1 MKREGRRHM
10 RYRASSA
17 TALATIA
24 LAAGTFTVG
33 AGTASK
39 PAAGA
44 GPQGGQ
50 KVTLQ
55 IAASGSG
62 NLDLWSTL
70 PAGQSAAAQAR
81 HTTEDGGSAATG
93 QPAFRGTLPPEPEAP
108 APAAPSRVSARAAT
122 PVIVEPEEEDDE
134 GFFARATAMVTG
146 LFSSESEDDSQRAF
160 RAKLPS
166 DASDGQPQ
174 RRGPAD
180 FTRQIAAAGGA
191 VAGEAKKAFK
201 ASPGVKR
208 LEGEDDSA
216 FGADPT
222 YEKDYNAEGQV
233 NIYGGKTE
241 VDPPRP
247 LLELGRKQYTG
258 GKYDESS
265 TVFGAKNPLIP
276 GLAIYGDTRT
286 AVAYNNNNGRELA
299 QIATRLNIDIDFKI
313 TGTERIHAFFAPIQ
327 DGGEFTRFEFAG
339 EDADESFNK
348 EFDFEPQTLFFEG
361 DIAAI
366 YGGLSND
373 YQDFDLPFTVGLFP
387 LFLQNGVWADD
398 AIGGAAFSIPA
409 RNSASLDISNFDVT
423 FFGAFNDVTNPGV
436 LDDDGN
442 LEGNDVNV
450 YGVTA
455 FLETLGGY
463 WEVGYGALHGYNDR
477 EGLLAHFLTAAY
489 SRRWYNTVSN
499 STRVLWNFTNI
510 GDLKLGGD
518 NNDQNV
524 DGFALISENSLITGL
539 PSTLLP
545 YANFFFGYN
554 TPQPLVEDEGILK
567 NVGINFETDALTGFP
582 KLDDT
587 GSNTWGGALGLQYL
601 FDLDQQIV
609 FEVAMVQPFDDPIA
623 GAEDPQ
629 YGFGVRYQLPISSA
643 WLIRADATYQI
654 LQNDADNTGV
664 RFEMRRK
671 F

>member
-1 MKREGRRHM
+1 M
-10 RYRASSA
+10 RYRTTSA

-24 LAAGTFTVG
+24 LAAGGFVVG
-33 AGTASK
+33 AGTAPK
-39 PAAGA
+39 PAASAEQQTGN
-44 GPQGGQ
+44 
-50 KVTLQ
+50 KITLQ
-55 IAASGSG
+55 LAASGTGNASGSG

-70 PAGQSAAAQAR
+70 PAGQSAAA
-81 HTTEDGGSAATG
+81 GGQDAQDAQSGGGATG
-93 QPAFRGTLPPEPEAP
+93 QPAYRGSLPAEPAAAAP
-108 APAAPSRVSARAAT
+108 AEPRSASTFARVEEPA
-122 PVIVEPEEEDDE
+122 EEEEE
-134 GFFARATAMVTG
+134 GGLFAQATSFITG
-146 LFSSESEDDSQRAF
+146 LFSDDEDEGRQAYRAQ
-160 RAKLPS
+160 LPS
-166 DASDGQPQ
+166 EGESQ

-191 VAGEAKKAFK
+191 VAGEAGKTFE
-201 ASPGVKR
+201 ASPGVQR
-208 LEGEDDSA
+208 LEGDDDSA

-233 NIYGGKTE
+233 DIYGGKTE

-247 LLELGRKQYTG
+247 PIELGRQQYTG
-258 GKYDESS
+258 GEYDASS
-265 TVFGAKNPLIP
+265 TIFGVKNPLVP
-276 GLAIYGDTRT
+276 GLAVYGDSRT
-286 AVAYNNNNGRELA
+286 AVAYNNYKGKELA
-299 QIATRLNIDIDFKI
+299 QVATRLNIDIDFKI
-313 TGTERIHAFFAPIQ
+313 TGTERIHAFFTPIQ
-327 DGGEFTRFEFAG
+327 DGGQFTRFEFAG
-339 EDADESFNK
+339 EGADERLNK
-348 EFDFEPQTLFFEG
+348 EFDYEPQTLFFEG

-366 YGGLSND
+366 YGGLAND

-387 LFLQNGVWADD
+387 LFLQNGIWADD

-409 RNSASLDISNFDVT
+409 QNSASLDISNFDVT
-423 FFGAFNDVTNPGV
+423 FFGAFNDVTNTGV

-450 YGVTA
+450 YGVTG

-499 STRVLWNFTNI
+499 STRVFWNFTNI

-545 YANFFFGYN
+545 YANFFFGRN
-554 TPQPLVEDEGILK
+554 TPQSLVEDEGILK

-609 FEVAMVQPFDDPIA
+609 FEVAMVQPFDDPVA

-629 YGFGVRYQLPISSA
+629 YGFGIRYQLPISKA

-654 LQNDADNTGV
+654 LQNEADNRGV
-664 RFEMRRK
+664 RFEVRRK

>member
-1 MKREGRRHM
+1 M
-10 RYRASSA
+10 RYRNASA

-33 AGTASK
+33 AGTTSK

-44 GPQGGQ
+44 DAQNGQ

-70 PAGQSAAAQAR
+70 PAGQSAAAGAQGAA
-81 HTTEDGGSAATG
+81 DGGSSAAAE
-93 QPAFRGTLPPEPEAP
+93 QPAFRGALPPEPEAP
-108 APAAPSRVSARAAT
+108 APAQPSGVGARTAAPVAE
-122 PVIVEPEEEDDE
+122 EPEEEE
-134 GFFARATAMVTG
+134 PGFFARAASMVTG
-146 LFSSESEDDSQRAF
+146 LFSSDDDKQAY

-166 DASDGQPQ
+166 DGSEGQQ

-191 VAGEAKKAFK
+191 VTGEAKKAFE
-201 ASPGVKR
+201 ASPGVER
-208 LEGEDDSA
+208 LDGDDDSA

-233 NIYGGKTE
+233 DIYGGKTE
-241 VDPPRP
+241 VEPPRP
-247 LLELGRKQYTG
+247 PIELGRQQYTG
-258 GKYDESS
+258 GEYDASS
-265 TVFGAKNPLIP
+265 TIFGVKNPLVP
-276 GLAIYGDTRT
+276 GLAVYGDSRT
-286 AVAYNNNNGRELA
+286 AVAYNNNQGKHLS

-313 TGTERIHAFFAPIQ
+313 TGTERIHAFFTPIQ
-327 DGGEFTRFEFAG
+327 DGGQFTRFEFAG
-339 EDADESFNK
+339 EGADKRFNK
-348 EFDFEPQTLFFEG
+348 EFDPEPQTLFFEG

-366 YGGLSND
+366 YGGLAND

-387 LFLQNGVWADD
+387 LFLQNGIWADD

-409 RNSASLDISNFDVT
+409 QNSASLDISNFDVT
-423 FFGAFNDVTNPGV
+423 FFGAFNDVTNTGV

-463 WEVGYGALHGYNDR
+463 WELGYGALHGYNDR

-499 STRVLWNFTNI
+499 STRVFWNFTNI

-545 YANFFFGYN
+545 YANFFFGHN
-554 TPQPLVEDEGILK
+554 TPQSLVEDEGILK

-601 FDLDQQIV
+601 FNLDQQIV
-609 FEVAMVQPFDDPIA
+609 FEVAMVQPFDDPVA

-629 YGFGVRYQLPISSA
+629 YGFGVRYQLPISKA

-654 LQNDADNTGV
+654 LQNEADNKGV
-664 RFEMRRK
+664 RFEVRRK